1 MHDVIVLGL
10 GGMGTAAAA
19 ALARRGRRVLGL
31 EQFSPAHD
39 QGSSHGHTR
48 VIRTAY
54 FEHPAYVPLVRR
66 AFRLWHESEQRS
78 GKHLLTECPCLS
90 IGRPGGELLD
100 GVLRAAIEHELKLDK
115 LGPTGPGLPVPLIS
129 IRRIIRWAARTR
141 SRFPVCRAVR

>member
-1 MHDVIVLGL
+1 MYDVIVLGL

-19 ALARRGRRVLGL
+19 ELARRGRRVLGL
-31 EQFSPAHD
+31 EQFSLAHD

-66 AFRLWHESEQRS
+66 SFQLWHELEQRT

-90 IGRPGGELLD
+90 IGPASGELIA
-100 GVLRAAIEHELKLDK
+100 GVRRAASEHSLSVEDLDSTN
-115 LGPTGPGLPVPLIS
+115 L
-129 IRRIIRWAARTR
+129 A
-141 SRFPVCRAVR
+141 